1 MPATEDGCYI
11 PPNRPPGGCPLAT
24 IAVVGAGY
32 VGLVTGACFADLGN
46 RVTCLDIDVERIASL
61 RGGRLPIYEPGLE
74 ELVARNVAAGRLRFT
89 AQYAEAIGGVEFA
102 FIAVGTPSG
111 AAGEADMRYCEAAAR
126 SIARA
131 MTGPLIIV
139 NKSTMPIGAGDWIT
153 GVVRRELAQP
163 WEFGVVSNPEFLRE
177 GAAVSDFFSPD
188 RIVLGAT
195 DDAAAA
201 AVAELY
207 RPLRAPVLITDMRTA
222 EMVKYASNAFLATKI
237 SFINEIAAICE
248 RLGADVNQV
257 ARGMGYDRR
266 IGAAFLDAGLGYG
279 GSCFPKDVRALE
291 YMASVHGAHPQLL
304 RAVMEINRDVRRD
317 FIQKL
322 RGALGSLEGR
332 TVGILGLSFKP
343 NTDDLRDAP
352 SLEVIHLLQHEG
364 ASIRAYDP
372 AAMEHARAALANVH
386 FAEDP
391 YDAAEGCDALALV
404 TEWNEFK
411 ELDMRR
417 VRERMRTPVLVDG
430 RNIYDPDEMARLGF
444 QYIGMGRQIRGAV
457 QDGLTPRDTVAIAE
471 EEAAGPVAPHAG
483 SPRPP

>member
-1 MPATEDGCYI
+1 M
-11 PPNRPPGGCPLAT
+11 AT
-24 IAVVGAGY
+24 IAVVGVGY
-32 VGLVTGACFADLGN
+32 AGLVTGACFADLGN
-46 RVTCLDIDVERIASL
+46 SVTCLDIDVERIATL
-61 RGGRLPIYEPGLE
+61 RAGRLPIYEPGLE
-74 ELVARNVAAGRLRFT
+74 ELVARNAAAGRLRFT
-89 AQYAEAIGGVEFA
+89 TQYSEAIGGVEFA

-111 AAGEADMRYCEAAAR
+111 AAGEADIRYCEAAAR

-153 GVVRRELAQP
+153 SIVRRELAEP

-177 GAAVSDFFSPD
+177 GSAVSDFFGPD

-195 DDAAAA
+195 DDAAAE
-201 AVAELY
+201 AVADLY
-207 RPLRAPVLITDMRTA
+207 RPLKAPMLITDMRTA

-248 RLGADVNQV
+248 RLGADVTQV

-279 GSCFPKDVRALE
+279 GSCLPKDVSALE

-386 FAEDP
+386 FAADP
-391 YDAAEGCDALALV
+391 YDAATGCDALALV

-411 ELDMRR
+411 ELDMER
-417 VRERMRTPVLVDG
+417 VRQGMKTPILVDG
-430 RNIYDPDEMARLGF
+430 RNVYDPDEMARLGF
-444 QYIGMGRQIRGAV
+444 RYIGMGRQSREETH
-457 QDGLTPRDTVAIAE
+457 DGLILPDAAVRAE
-471 EEAAGPVAPHAG
+471 EKAAGRAAPLAG